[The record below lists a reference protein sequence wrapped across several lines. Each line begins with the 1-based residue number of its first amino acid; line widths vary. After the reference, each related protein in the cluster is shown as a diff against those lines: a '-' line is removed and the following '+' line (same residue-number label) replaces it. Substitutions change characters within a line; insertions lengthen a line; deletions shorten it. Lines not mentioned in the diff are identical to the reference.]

1 MKALRISYWVVTV
14 LLAAF
19 IVLGAVTD
27 ILKGPDVAAFF
38 KHLGYPGYF
47 PQFIGTLKIL
57 GIIAILVP
65 GYPKL
70 REWAYAGLTFDVTGA
85 LSSHLLNGD
94 GPLVYFPALLGI
106 LLVISSYVLY
116 NKIYHQSLRTEIQ

>member
-1 MKALRISYWVVTV
+1 MKALRITYWIVTV

-27 ILKGPDVAAFF
+27 IMKGPDVAAFF
-38 KHLGYPGYF
+38 KHLGYPDYF
-47 PQFIGTLKIL
+47 PAFIGTLKIL
-57 GIIAILVP
+57 GIIAILIP

-85 LSSHLLNGD
+85 LSSHILNGD

>member
-1 MKALRISYWVVTV
+1 MKALRITYWIVTV

-27 ILKGPDVAAFF
+27 IMKGPDVAAFF
-38 KHLGYPGYF
+38 KHLGYPDYF
-47 PQFIGTLKIL
+47 PAFIGTLKIL
-57 GIIAILVP
+57 GIIAILIP

-85 LSSHLLNGD
+85 LSSHILNGD

-116 NKIYHQSLRTEIQ
+116 NKIYHPSLRTQIQ

>member
-1 MKALRISYWVVTV
+1 MKALRISYWIVTG

-19 IVLGAVTD
+19 MVLGAVTD
-27 ILKGPDVAAFF
+27 ILKGPDVVAFF

-47 PQFIGTLKIL
+47 PQLIGTLKIL
-57 GIIAILVP
+57 GIIAILLP

-94 GPLVYFPALLGI
+94 GPSVYFPALLGI
-106 LLVISSYVLY
+106 LLVISSYFLY
-116 NKIYHQSLRTEIQ
+116 NKTYRQSLRAEIQ

>member
-1 MKALRISYWVVTV
+1 MKALKITYWIVTG
-14 LLAAF
+14 LMAAF

-27 ILKGPDVAAFF
+27 IVKGPDVVTFF
-38 KHLGYPGYF
+38 NHLGYPGYF
-47 PQFIGTLKIL
+47 AQFIGTVKIL
-57 GIIAILVP
+57 GVTGILIP

-85 LSSHLLNGD
+85 LCSHILNSD

-106 LLVISSYVLY
+106 LLVVGSYVLY
-116 NKIYHQSLRTEIQ
+116 NTSSRSLLRPDLQ